1 MPLLLGARLA
11 GSTDALLRGRSLRC
25 LGGGSQG
32 PGHPDAAGSWGVG
45 NRAGSW
51 TEDNEPRARGDGELR
66 LSSLVKVSSFAAVV

>member
-32 PGHPDAAGSWGVG
+32 PGHPDAAGSWGVEAYRQ
-45 NRAGSW
+45 RAM
-51 TEDNEPRARGDGELR
+51 NEPRAMGWE
-66 LSSLVKVSSFAAVV
+66 SPS